1 MQIAIISSS
10 TRIGRTSHRVAIAIH
25 NALSKQ
31 DIKSDTID
39 LLEFNLPIFKERYH
53 LLDDKTEKQIQ
64 VAEKLQNSNAIIF
77 VTPEYNGGISGS
89 LKVFIDFF
97 SKHEFANKPIGV
109 ATVSTGALGGIRAAY
124 QWQNPILRQERI
136 SLYVIPLN
144 SVFCMQ
150 LSKIWYVNL
159 ALGTSILLNQIAT
172 KNDVNTAIQFAIVN
186 IYAETGL
193 KLRLSKKFMIIPSLT
208 YVFISKTEDRSL
220 LLQTKIGYTF

>member
-124 QWQNPILRQERI
+124 QLQQTILAIQA
-136 SLYVIPLN
+136 YP
-144 SVFCMQ
+144 Q
-150 LSKIWYVNL
+150 PQ
-159 ALGTSILLNQIAT
+159 ILLT
-172 KNDVNTAIQFAIVN
+172 GDVLTQLDENGIILNPLYQNKIDAFLNALI
-186 IYAETGL
+186 
-193 KLRLSKKFMIIPSLT
+193 KFTSR
-208 YVFISKTEDRSL
+208 FKD
-220 LLQTKIGYTF
+220 

>member
-77 VTPEYNGGISGS
+77 VTPEYMVVS
-89 LKVFIDFF
+89 LD
-97 SKHEFANKPIGV
+97 H
-109 ATVSTGALGGIRAAY
+109 
-124 QWQNPILRQERI
+124 
-136 SLYVIPLN
+136 
-144 SVFCMQ
+144 
-150 LSKIWYVNL
+150 
-159 ALGTSILLNQIAT
+159 
-172 KNDVNTAIQFAIVN
+172 
-186 IYAETGL
+186 
-193 KLRLSKKFMIIPSLT
+193 
-208 YVFISKTEDRSL
+208 
-220 LLQTKIGYTF
+220 